1 MKKILLTIALILGLS
16 MGTYA
21 QNSSLVANADK
32 YASELAKDL
41 NSLMVGD
48 LSQEAYMEECETLGY
63 ELGNYIST
71 LSSADDIKVF
81 FDLFYKSAHE
91 KIVSYGIDELIADAL
106 IESIQESLV
115 KEVSKLLG
123 VAGQPSE
130 DSEEDSV
137 EASVEASE
145 EDIKTNADTFARKLI
160 GLIEKILTDN
170 AVDEKALN
178 DLGIEIGLYIGGLS
192 KSDTIKFRD
201 EFYSRLDFYAARIES
216 IDYDTYIWM
225 QDFYRQNFNPAFES
239 IL

>member
-1 MKKILLTIALILGLS
+1 MKKILLMIALTLGLS

-21 QNSSLVANADK
+21 QNSSLTANADK
-32 YASELAKDL
+32 FASELAKDF

-48 LSQEAYMEECETLGY
+48 LSQEAYMKECETLGY

-91 KIVSYGIDELIADAL
+91 KIVSYGIDESVAETL

-115 KEVSKLLG
+115 KEVSKLSG
-123 VAGQPSE
+123 VAGQSSE
-130 DSEEDSV
+130 DSEEDN
-137 EASVEASE
+137 VEASE
-145 EDIKTNADTFARKLI
+145 EDIKTNADTFARKMI
-160 GLIEKILTDN
+160 GFIEKILTDN
-170 AVDEKALN
+170 AVDEKAMS
-178 DLGIEIGLYIGGLS
+178 DLGIEIGLYIVGLS

-225 QDFYRQNFNPAFES
+225 QNFYRQNFNPAFES

>member
-1 MKKILLTIALILGLS
+1 MKKILLMIALTLGLS

-21 QNSSLVANADK
+21 QNSSLTANADK

-48 LSQEAYMEECETLGY
+48 LSEEAYMEECETLGY
-63 ELGNYIST
+63 ELGNYLST

-91 KIVSYGIDELIADAL
+91 KIVSYGIDESVADAL
-106 IESIQESLV
+106 IESLKESLV

-123 VAGQPSE
+123 VAEQSSK
-130 DSEEDSV
+130 DSEEDS
-137 EASVEASE
+137 EEASE

>member
-1 MKKILLTIALILGLS
+1 MKKIVLMIALTLGLS

-21 QNSSLVANADK
+21 QNSSLTANADK

-48 LSQEAYMEECETLGY
+48 LSEEAYMKKCETLGY

-71 LSSADDIKVF
+71 LSSADDVKVF

-91 KIVSYGIDELIADAL
+91 KIVSYGIDELVADAL
-106 IESIQESLV
+106 IESLKESL
-115 KEVSKLLG
+115 
-123 VAGQPSE
+123 AE
-130 DSEEDSV
+130 DSEED
-137 EASVEASE
+137 SVEASE

-178 DLGIEIGLYIGGLS
+178 DLGIEIGLYIVGLS

>member
-1 MKKILLTIALILGLS
+1 MKKILLMIALTLGLS

-21 QNSSLVANADK
+21 QNSSLTANADK

-48 LSQEAYMEECETLGY
+48 LSQEAYMKECETLGY
-63 ELGNYIST
+63 ELGNYLST

-91 KIVSYGIDELIADAL
+91 KIVSYGIDESIADAL

-115 KEVSKLLG
+115 KEVSKLSG
-123 VAGQPSE
+123 VAGQSSE
-130 DSEEDSV
+130 DSDED
-137 EASVEASE
+137 SVEASE

>member
-1 MKKILLTIALILGLS
+1 MKKILLMIALILGLS

-21 QNSSLVANADK
+21 QNSSLTANADK

-48 LSQEAYMEECETLGY
+48 LSQEAYMKECETLGY
-63 ELGNYIST
+63 ELGNYLST

-91 KIVSYGIDELIADAL
+91 KIVSYGIDESIADAL

-115 KEVSKLLG
+115 KEVSKLSG
-123 VAGQPSE
+123 VAEQSSE
-130 DSEEDSV
+130 D
-137 EASVEASE
+137 SVEASE

>member
-1 MKKILLTIALILGLS
+1 MKKILLMIALTLGLS

-21 QNSSLVANADK
+21 QNSSLTANADK

-48 LSQEAYMEECETLGY
+48 LSEEAYMEECETLGY

-91 KIVSYGIDELIADAL
+91 KIVSYGIDESVADAL
-106 IESIQESLV
+106 IESLKESLV
-115 KEVSKLLG
+115 KEVSKLSG

-130 DSEEDSV
+130 DSE

>member
-1 MKKILLTIALILGLS
+1 MKKILLMI
-16 MGTYA
+16 A
-21 QNSSLVANADK
+21 QNSSLTANADK

-48 LSQEAYMEECETLGY
+48 LSQEAYMKECETLGY
-63 ELGNYIST
+63 ELGNYLST

-91 KIVSYGIDELIADAL
+91 KIVSYGIDESIADAL

-115 KEVSKLLG
+115 KEVSKLSG
-123 VAGQPSE
+123 VAGQSSE
-130 DSEEDSV
+130 D
-137 EASVEASE
+137 SVEASE

>member
-1 MKKILLTIALILGLS
+1 MKKIILMIALILGLS

-21 QNSSLVANADK
+21 QNSSLTANADK

-48 LSQEAYMEECETLGY
+48 LSQEAYMKECETLGY
-63 ELGNYIST
+63 ELGNYLST
-71 LSSADDIKVF
+71 LSSADDVKVF

-91 KIVSYGIDELIADAL
+91 KIVSYGIDESIADAL

-115 KEVSKLLG
+115 KEVSKLSG

-130 DSEEDSV
+130 D
-137 EASVEASE
+137 SVEASE

>member
-1 MKKILLTIALILGLS
+1 MKKILLMIALTLGLS

-21 QNSSLVANADK
+21 QNSSLAANADK

-63 ELGNYIST
+63 ELGNYLST
-71 LSSADDIKVF
+71 LSSADDVKVF

-91 KIVSYGIDELIADAL
+91 KIVSYGIDESVADAL
-106 IESIQESLV
+106 IESLKESLV
-115 KEVSKLLG
+115 KEVSKLSG

-130 DSEEDSV
+130 D
-137 EASVEASE
+137 SVEASE

>member
-1 MKKILLTIALILGLS
+1 MKKILLMIALTLGLS

-21 QNSSLVANADK
+21 QNSSLAANADK

-48 LSQEAYMEECETLGY
+48 LSQEAYMKECETLGY

-91 KIVSYGIDELIADAL
+91 KIVSYGIDESIADAL

-130 DSEEDSV
+130 DSEED
-137 EASVEASE
+137 SVEASE

>member
-1 MKKILLTIALILGLS
+1 MKKIILMIALILGLS

-21 QNSSLVANADK
+21 QNSSLTANADK

-48 LSQEAYMEECETLGY
+48 LSQEAYMKECETLGY
-63 ELGNYIST
+63 ELGNYLST
-71 LSSADDIKVF
+71 LSSANDVKVF

-91 KIVSYGIDELIADAL
+91 KIVSYGIDESIADAL

-115 KEVSKLLG
+115 KEVSKLSG

-130 DSEEDSV
+130 D
-137 EASVEASE
+137 SVEASE

>member
-1 MKKILLTIALILGLS
+1 MKKILLMIALTLGLS

-21 QNSSLVANADK
+21 QNSSLTANADK

-48 LSQEAYMEECETLGY
+48 LSEEAYMEECETLGY

-91 KIVSYGIDELIADAL
+91 KIVSYGIDESVADAL
-106 IESIQESLV
+106 IESLKESLV
-115 KEVSKLLG
+115 KEVSKLSG

-130 DSEEDSV
+130 DSE

-225 QDFYRQNFNPAFES
+225 KDFYRQNFNPAFES

>member
-1 MKKILLTIALILGLS
+1 MKKILLMIALILGLS

-21 QNSSLVANADK
+21 QNSSLTANADK

-63 ELGNYIST
+63 ELGNYLST
-71 LSSADDIKVF
+71 LSSADDVKVF

-91 KIVSYGIDELIADAL
+91 KIVSYGIDESIADAL

-115 KEVSKLLG
+115 KEVSKLSG

-130 DSEEDSV
+130 D
-137 EASVEASE
+137 SVEASE

>member
-1 MKKILLTIALILGLS
+1 MKKILLMIALTLGLS

-21 QNSSLVANADK
+21 QNSSLTANADK

-48 LSQEAYMEECETLGY
+48 LSQEAYMKECETLGY
-63 ELGNYIST
+63 ELGNYLST

-91 KIVSYGIDELIADAL
+91 KIVSYGIDESIADAL

-115 KEVSKLLG
+115 KEVSKLSG

-130 DSEEDSV
+130 D
-137 EASVEASE
+137 SVEASE

>member
-1 MKKILLTIALILGLS
+1 MKKILLMIALILGLS

-21 QNSSLVANADK
+21 QNSSLTANADK

-48 LSQEAYMEECETLGY
+48 LSQEAYMKECETLGY
-63 ELGNYIST
+63 ELGNYLST

-91 KIVSYGIDELIADAL
+91 KIVSYGIDESIADAL

-115 KEVSKLLG
+115 KEVSKLSG
-123 VAGQPSE
+123 VAEQPSE
-130 DSEEDSV
+130 DSVEDN
-137 EASVEASE
+137 E

-192 KSDTIKFRD
+192 QSDTIKFRD